1 MRFFPKFQRARNSY
15 NHICIRLHSELRAHP
30 QLTLFAVGAL
40 SLTLGLTKLAHAQD
54 SFDDYE
60 LRFAVCQNFK
70 LIEGPYGAL
79 LMTVAGIG
87 AIVSSAIGKYQAAY
101 QMITVGVGAFILR
114 SLVSLWFGTD
124 YDQCRDSSFIDD
136 LLDGEII

>member
-1 MRFFPKFQRARNSY
+1 M
-15 NHICIRLHSELRAHP
+15 
-30 QLTLFAVGAL
+30 LFVVGAL
-40 SLTLGLTKLAHAQD
+40 TLSLGLTKLAHAQD
-54 SFDDYE
+54 SFDDRE

-114 SLVSLWFGTD
+114 SLVSLWFGTN
-124 YDQCRDSSFIDD
+124 YDQCRDGGLLDD
-136 LLDGEII
+136 LLNDDII